1 MPFAPLPASLVL
13 HRLPP
18 AAGGSFGR
26 SSLSIFR
33 SLLDQVDAV
42 AAGPGW
48 GNGEELADV
57 LRCLLESG
65 KPLVLDADA
74 LNVIARLPEP
84 PMLRPDIVITP
95 HPGEAARLFA
105 ARQLTMPADRRQAAR
120 QLAEAFGCVVLLKG
134 PQSVVA
140 APDGNCSVNSSGS
153 PALGVAGS
161 GDVLTGLAGALLA
174 AGHDAFETARLA
186 AFLHGMAGECVPR
199 RGLTADDLPERI
211 RQAMLEVCPIC

>member
-105 ARQLTMPADRRQAAR
+105 ARQL
-120 QLAEAFGCVVLLKG
+120 AEAFGCVVLLKG